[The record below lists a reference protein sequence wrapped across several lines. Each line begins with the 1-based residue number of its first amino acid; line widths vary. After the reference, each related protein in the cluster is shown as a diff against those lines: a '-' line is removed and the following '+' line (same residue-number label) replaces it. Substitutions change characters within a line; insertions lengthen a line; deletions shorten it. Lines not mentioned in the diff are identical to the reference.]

1 MKRNESISFLSP
13 CAVKK
18 VSEINYINIFS
29 GDKAFFR
36 PFSKIHIDIFIHPKC
51 IPCKCIEIICF
62 HNSLRKE
69 SRLYLAFDEVLNRI
83 NKHECE
89 AKAQKLVENA
99 LEIGKTIDVETCK
112 RSVEINMIVHY
123 ILSRLKVANSDEF
136 QMQIVRL
143 LADSIANPKVPNDVE
158 WNYSKIVYNHVNA
171 AEISE
176 NTESDENP
184 VVSRQPSKKQVIKK
198 SKNT

>member
-51 IPCKCIEIICF
+51 VPCKCLEIICY
-62 HNSLRKE
+62 HLSLHKE

-83 NKHECE
+83 NKHDCI
-89 AKAQKLVENA
+89 AKTQKLVANA
-99 LEIGKTIDVETCK
+99 LEIGKTIDVDTCR

-123 ILSRLKVANSDEF
+123 ILSRLKVANSNEF
-136 QMQIVRL
+136 QMQMVRL
-143 LADSIANPKVPNDVE
+143 MADSIINIKAPNDIE
-158 WNYSKIVYNHVNA
+158 WNYSRLVHNHVNA
-171 AEISE
+171 GEGKEVAEPEE
-176 NTESDENP
+176 NARILN
-184 VVSRQPSKKQVIKK
+184 KKPNMKK
-198 SKNT
+198 GNN